1 MQEQS
6 YSLKDLQVSADGT
19 WYRIRSVDR
28 NGKSKLSST
37 VHLNDEKRGQ
47 GLYLVN
53 NPIAGAAIIYSGA
66 GSKGNYDYLIS
77 TISGQVV
84 QSGKLNIVNEGLQY
98 IRLNNLSTGV
108 YVLSM
113 SNSLMNFTERIIVK

>member
-1 MQEQS
+1 MS
-6 YSLKDLQVSADGT
+6 GAGA

-37 VHLNDEKRGQ
+37 VYLNDEKRGQ
-47 GLYLVN
+47 GMYLVN

-66 GSKGNYDYLIS
+66 GSKGNYDYSIA

-98 IRLNNLSTGV
+98 IRLNNISTGV

-113 SNSLMNFTERIIVK
+113 SNGLRNFTERIIVK